1 MMPYWIALGAAICV
15 SLGGQV
21 LLKAGAIGAAAEAGL
36 IAQVLR
42 WQTIVGLGFYG
53 FSAMLYIVALRKIP
67 MSVALP
73 CTAASY
79 IVVAIIGH
87 FVFGEVLGMQRMAAI
102 VLISA
107 GVLLLAS
114 A

>member
-1 MMPYWIALGAAICV
+1 MMAHWIALAAAIST
-15 SLGGQV
+15 SLLGQV
-21 LLKAGAIGAAAEAGL
+21 LLKAGATGEGNFL
-36 IAQVLR
+36 VQLFR
-42 WQTIVGLGFYG
+42 WQTIIGLGFYG
-53 FSAMLYIVALRKIP
+53 GAAMLYIVALRKIP

-79 IVVAIIGH
+79 VAVALIGH
-87 FVFGEVLGMQRMAAI
+87 FVFGETLGAQRIAAI
-102 VLISA
+102 GLISA